1 MREEGDFLIPQP
13 STLIP
18 HQGFARGVSMQP
30 RELAGKIASG
40 KAPAII
46 DVRTGFE
53 FRAGHISGA
62 IHAPVWK
69 ILLRLAALP
78 ADKRSE
84 LVVLCELGPRAMMG
98 KVVLVSLGYRNVTLL
113 TGHMAAWR
121 RSGLPMENVA
131 N

>member
-1 MREEGDFLIPQP
+1 
-13 STLIP
+13 
-18 HQGFARGVSMQP
+18 MQP
-30 RELAGKIASG
+30 RELAEKIASG

-53 FRAGHISGA
+53 FRAGHIPGA
-62 IHAPVWK
+62 VHAPVWK

-78 ADKRSE
+78 TDKHAE

-98 KVVLVSLGYRNVTLL
+98 KIVLGSLGYRNVTLL

-121 RSGLPMENVA
+121 RSELPMEKNGS
-131 N
+131 